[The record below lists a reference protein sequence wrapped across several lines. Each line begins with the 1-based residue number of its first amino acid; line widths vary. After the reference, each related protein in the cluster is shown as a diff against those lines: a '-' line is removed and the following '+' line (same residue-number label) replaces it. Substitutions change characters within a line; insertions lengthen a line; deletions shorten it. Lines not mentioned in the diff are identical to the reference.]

1 MSSPTKKRIGAIL
14 LKQKAISAKQLE
26 DALAKKQTDGD
37 LRPLV
42 TALTEEGIIR
52 ETQALKALSEQSG
65 CPGIDLNQVC
75 IRLEHIDAVER
86 NFAEQRVLLPVLLK
100 DDRIFV
106 AMANP
111 SDRQTIAEIEF
122 ATGKRVFPYIAMT
135 GTLKRVIGEAHE
147 LKAQG
152 RRHYVGPSTPA
163 EVVRKA
169 GASVPPP
176 KFAGAAQQAIMDA
189 QPRRQSQT
197 IREDELRP
205 AFETMQGMPGA
216 VVVDDDFAA
225 ASQHGPSSA
234 QFADPMSAPA
244 ESRPRPPQ
252 LAPDPNMPTALVVD
266 DEPEIRRMLG
276 RVLSQRGFYVV
287 EASDGESAFH
297 CVRETSPSLLVLDA
311 MLPRVHGFE
320 IARQL
325 KRSDR
330 YRHIPIIMV
339 SAVYRGWRFQQDIK
353 ANYGVDEYV
362 EKPFKVAEL
371 LAAIDRVMQAPAVPN
386 AGSESGAAE
395 PHIKAAMVAYK
406 HGDLHAAIA
415 ELQAGLE
422 VDPLSFQARF
432 QLGLLYGQTGNLY
445 DAIQELEAAVAMR
458 ANDFQTLKNLAV
470 LYQSAGFRHKATEMW
485 ERCLQVAPDD
495 ATRDSIRRHLMTV
508 S

>member
-1 MSSPTKKRIGAIL
+1 MSSPKKKRIGAIL

-26 DALAKKQTDGD
+26 DALAKKQDDGD

-75 IRLEHIDAVER
+75 IRLEHIDAVEQA
-86 NFAEQRVLLPVLLK
+86 FAADRVLLPVLVK
-100 DDRIFV
+100 DDRIFI

-111 SDRQTIAEIEF
+111 SDRQTIAEVEF

-135 GTLKRVIGEAHE
+135 GTLKRVIGEAWQ
-147 LKAQG
+147 LKSEG

-163 EVVRKA
+163 EVVKKA

-176 KFAGAAQQAIMDA
+176 QFAGASRQAME
-189 QPRRQSQT
+189 QPRRQSHT

-205 AFETMQGMPGA
+205 AYAASPQGYPGA

-225 ASQHGPSSA
+225 ASQQRPSSD
-234 QFADPMSAPA
+234 QFADPMSAPS
-244 ESRPRPPQ
+244 EPRAGAAQ
-252 LAPDPNMPTALVVD
+252 M
-266 DEPEIRRMLG
+266 
-276 RVLSQRGFYVV
+276 VLSQRGFYVV

-297 CVRETSPSLLVLDA
+297 CVRETAPSLLVLDA

-325 KRSDR
+325 KRSER

-353 ANYGVDEYV
+353 AN
-362 EKPFKVAEL
+362 
-371 LAAIDRVMQAPAVPN
+371 
-386 AGSESGAAE
+386 
-395 PHIKAAMVAYK
+395 
-406 HGDLHAAIA
+406 
-415 ELQAGLE
+415 
-422 VDPLSFQARF
+422 
-432 QLGLLYGQTGNLY
+432 
-445 DAIQELEAAVAMR
+445 
-458 ANDFQTLKNLAV
+458 
-470 LYQSAGFRHKATEMW
+470 
-485 ERCLQVAPDD
+485 
-495 ATRDSIRRHLMTV
+495 
-508 S
+508 